1 MIATM
6 AQFPPHDLNRTFGL
20 STATYVVIASMV
32 GVGILTIS
40 GFIIKDTGSA
50 SVMLVLWLLGGVL
63 ALCGALTVAELAAAM
78 PHAGGEYVF
87 IREAYGRP
95 WAFLYGWI
103 SFVIGFSAPTAII
116 AHGAGRYLVQPWL
129 SVEDPLEP
137 IITQA
142 LAALFIVALTVFHLR
157 GQIFSS
163 RVQNLSTILKLMV
176 LVALVAGGLLLG
188 KGSFH
193 HLAPDLPR
201 QGTPWAALAIS
212 LVYIMYSYNGWNAA
226 TYIAGEIRDPQRTL
240 PRSLLLG
247 CGGVIVLYLL
257 LNIVYVYALPVSEI
271 RAMSADQV
279 EPIAALAANRL
290 FGVWVAAPLSMAIGV
305 GLLASISA
313 YIFTGPRVY
322 YAMARDGL
330 FPSLAGRLN
339 SRTGALVPATLA
351 QTICSL
357 ILLFSGTFQDILTYA
372 GVGLSI
378 SSFFVILSVFVL
390 RVRRSEMARPFRTPG
405 YPVVPLVFLIC
416 VAWMIVFAFQSQP
429 KWSSISVAMIL
440 GGIPLYYLWQAVRK
454 ENAGRSPK

>member
-1 MIATM
+1 M
-6 AQFPPHDLNRTFGL
+6 AQSPQRELNRTFGL

-32 GVGILTIS
+32 GVGILTTS
-40 GFIIKDTGSA
+40 GFVIKDTSSA
-50 SVMLVLWLLGGVL
+50 SVMLVLWLFGGAL

-129 SVEDPLEP
+129 SADHPLEP
-137 IITQA
+137 VITQA
-142 LAALFIVALTVFHLR
+142 LAALFIVALAVFHLR

-163 RVQNLSTILKLMV
+163 RVQDISTLLKLLV

-188 KGSFH
+188 RGSIH
-193 HLAPDLPR
+193 HLALDLPK

-226 TYIAGEIRDPQRTL
+226 TYIAGEVRDPQRTL

-247 CGGVIVLYLL
+247 CGGVVVLYLL

-271 RAMSADQV
+271 RAMSPGEV
-279 EPIAALAANRL
+279 EPIGALAASRL
-290 FGVWVAAPLSMAIGV
+290 FGAWVAAPLSVAIGL

-313 YIFTGPRVY
+313 YILTGPRVY

-330 FPSLAGRLN
+330 FPALAGRLDA
-339 SRTGALVPATLA
+339 RTGSLVPATLA

-357 ILLFSGTFQDILTYA
+357 VLLFSGTFQNILTYA

-390 RVRRSEMARPFRTPG
+390 RIRRPEMIRPFRTPG
-405 YPVVPLVFLIC
+405 YPVVPIVFLVC
-416 VAWMIVFAFQSQP
+416 VAWMIIFAFQSQP
-429 KWSSISVAMIL
+429 KWSWISVATIL
-440 GGIPLYYLWQAVRK
+440 GGIPVYYLWQAVRK
-454 ENAGRSPK
+454 DNANRSPS